1 MTVLSSRQ
9 LPYSEWS
16 DSLALF
22 APFSHEPWAILLDS
36 AGSEHVNSRYDIIL
50 RQPQQVLSG
59 KVEDFSDSDPFQTLQ
74 QLLAQCPQYQGPDK
88 HNLPFKGGAAGYF
101 SYDAGRLIEHIQPAH
116 RAQATD
122 FARTPTHTKEQS
134 HAAVAEL
141 DLPDIALGVY
151 THALI
156 IDHKARCSYVLG
168 PDNALDDASVEAF
181 WRPQSRQGR
190 VDFSLTSSWQSNMSE
205 AQYLAKIQHIH
216 DHLNAGDCYQINLAQ
231 RFSATYQGDEWQAY
245 KALREAN
252 QAPFSAFIR
261 LPEGTVLSVS
271 PERFLST
278 DANGKVQT
286 KPIKGTRSRHADP
299 EADQQAREALQ
310 NSAKDQAENLM
321 IVDLLRNDLSRVCL
335 PGTVKVPKLFALES
349 FAAVHHLVSTVEG
362 QLPRP
367 LDSVELLRA
376 AFPGGSITGA
386 PKVSA
391 MCIIESLEPHRR
403 NVYCGS
409 IGYLNQDGSSDTN
422 IAIRTLVATQQHLY
436 CWAGGGIV
444 QDSVAAA
451 EYQETYDKVQQILP
465 VLTAMGARVHIK
477 STAQPHSKKLANND

>member
-36 AGSEHVNSRYDIIL
+36 ANSKHVNSRYDILL
-50 RQPQQVLSG
+50 RQPQQVISG
-59 KVEDFSDSDPFQTLQ
+59 KIEDFSANDPFKTLQ
-74 QLLAQCPQYQGPDK
+74 QLLAQCPQYQGPQT

-101 SYDAGRLIEHIQPAH
+101 SYDAGRLIERIQPAH

-122 FARTPTHTKEQS
+122 FAHTPTHVKDQPP
-134 HAAVAEL
+134 AAVAEL
-141 DLPDIALGVY
+141 DLPDIALGFY

-156 IDHKARCSYVLG
+156 IDHRARCSYVLG

-190 VDFSLTSSWQSNMSE
+190 VDFSLTSGWQSNMSE
-205 AQYLAKIQHIH
+205 AEYLTKIQHIH

-231 RFSATYQGDEWQAY
+231 RFNAAYQGDEWPAY

-261 LPEGTVLSVS
+261 LPEGAVLSVS

-310 NSAKDQAENLM
+310 HSAKDQAENLM

-335 PGTVKVPKLFALES
+335 PGTVKVPKLFAIES

-367 LDSVELLRA
+367 EDSVALLRA

-391 MCIIESLEPHRR
+391 MQIIESLEPHRR

-422 IAIRTLVATQQHLY
+422 IAIRTLVAAQQQLY

-444 QDSVAAA
+444 QDSIAAA

-477 STAQPHSKKLANND
+477 STAQPQNRKPASDD

>member
-16 DSLALF
+16 DCLALF
-22 APFSHEPWAILLDS
+22 APFSDEPWAMLLDS
-36 AGSEHVNSRYDIIL
+36 ANPEHVNSRYDIIL

-59 KVEDFSDSDPFQTLQ
+59 KVEDFGDNDPFQTLQ
-74 QLLAQCPQYQGPDK
+74 RLLTQCPPYQGP

-101 SYDAGRLIEHIQPAH
+101 GYDAGRLVERIQPAH

-122 FARTPTHTKEQS
+122 FAHTPTHTTEQPQ
-134 HAAVAEL
+134 AAVAEL
-141 DLPDIALGVY
+141 DVPDIALGIY

-156 IDHKARCSYVLG
+156 IDHQARCSYVLG
-168 PDNALDDASVEAF
+168 PDSALDDASVAAL

-190 VDFSLTSSWQSNMSE
+190 VDFSLTSAWQSNMSE
-205 AQYLAKIQHIH
+205 PDYLAKIEHIH
-216 DHLNAGDCYQINLAQ
+216 AHLNAGDCYQINLAQ

-245 KALREAN
+245 KALRAAN

-261 LPEGTVLSVS
+261 LPEGAVLSVS

-278 DANGKVQT
+278 DVTGKVQT

-299 EADQQAREALQ
+299 EADQQARDELQ
-310 NSAKDQAENLM
+310 QSSKDQAENLM

-335 PGTVKVPKLFALES
+335 PGTVKVPTLFALES

-362 QLPRP
+362 QLPHP
-367 LDSVELLRA
+367 QDSVKLLRA

-391 MCIIESLEPHRR
+391 MHIIESLEPHRR
-403 NVYCGS
+403 HIYCGS

-451 EYQETYDKVQQILP
+451 EYQETYDKVQRILP
-465 VLTAMGARVHIK
+465 VLTAMGSQKVITRH
-477 STAQPHSKKLANND
+477 DD